1 MWPDGLQW
9 LSSWFCDIVYSAC
22 PLPHPLEAE
31 TVCWIQ
37 PARGLSQTW
46 IIVLFVEED
55 KPVNHLGLPNLCS

>member
-1 MWPDGLQW
+1 MGFNGSAPG
-9 LSSWFCDIVYSAC
+9 SVICVYSAC